1 MKRRKRETEVFSL
14 SFLDCICCGFG
25 AVLLLFVLTVGKKSD
40 TLIDIKAKIEQV
52 IGQMEN
58 DIALKDQELK
68 ALQRSL
74 TTLRNENRYATVEID
89 EKKKMQ
95 TELEDEFALL
105 LAQLASMEE
114 DLGKLLD
121 DKENM
126 PMQEEKPPIPI
137 PNAIRRQYLT
147 GFDIQGDNVLFLIEA
162 SGGMT
167 DDVYEAAVARQ
178 ADSDEE
184 KRNSPKWSRVKK
196 GMTWMIAN
204 LKPTSRYKIIL
215 FNNELTPIES
225 RYGSEWFDP
234 TDSDVTLEV
243 LEELDKV
250 VPQQGANLEKAF
262 DMVDEMPITPDR
274 VVLIVDGLPTL
285 AESYEGSSA
294 LDDHDRINMFRV
306 ARKALVYN
314 APVSVLLY
322 PMKNDPGAAVHYWR
336 LADEQGGSMVCPSK
350 TWPNT

>member
-58 DIALKDQELK
+58 DISLKDQELK

-74 TTLRNENRYATVEID
+74 TTIRNENRYATVEID

-137 PNAIRRQYLT
+137 PNAVRRQYLT
-147 GFDIQGDNVLFLIEA
+147 GFDIQGDNVLFL
-162 SGGMT
+162 S
-167 DDVYEAAVARQ
+167 
-178 ADSDEE
+178 
-184 KRNSPKWSRVKK
+184 
-196 GMTWMIAN
+196 
-204 LKPTSRYKIIL
+204 
-215 FNNELTPIES
+215 
-225 RYGSEWFDP
+225 
-234 TDSDVTLEV
+234 
-243 LEELDKV
+243 
-250 VPQQGANLEKAF
+250 
-262 DMVDEMPITPDR
+262 
-274 VVLIVDGLPTL
+274 LI
-285 AESYEGSSA
+285 
-294 LDDHDRINMFRV
+294 HI
-306 ARKALVYN
+306 
-314 APVSVLLY
+314 
-322 PMKNDPGAAVHYWR
+322 
-336 LADEQGGSMVCPSK
+336 
-350 TWPNT
+350 

>member
-147 GFDIQGDNVLFLIEA
+147 GFDIQGDNVLFLVEA

-167 DDVYEAAVARQ
+167 DDEYDAAVVLSQ
-178 ADSDEE
+178 AFRIGACLLCSF
-184 KRNSPKWSRVKK
+184 SS
-196 GMTWMIAN
+196 TW
-204 LKPTSRYKIIL
+204 
-215 FNNELTPIES
+215 
-225 RYGSEWFDP
+225 
-234 TDSDVTLEV
+234 V
-243 LEELDKV
+243 
-250 VPQQGANLEKAF
+250 
-262 DMVDEMPITPDR
+262 
-274 VVLIVDGLPTL
+274 
-285 AESYEGSSA
+285 
-294 LDDHDRINMFRV
+294 
-306 ARKALVYN
+306 
-314 APVSVLLY
+314 
-322 PMKNDPGAAVHYWR
+322 
-336 LADEQGGSMVCPSK
+336 
-350 TWPNT
+350 